1 MNFTTGKNWWQ
12 EVMKFFK
19 VFYNKSIFLP
29 KKVLQYT
36 LQLSSLDLYTVM
48 KRKFFL
54 LPKMYVLKLK
64 HATFVWK
71 LLSQLDFKKATS
83 VLISSFLIFFW
94 LGLVTCIKATRFPKY
109 LICRELPQKI
119 PSVGLLFN
127 YTYVFMISWILCRLH
142 FLMKIWAVTI

>member
-12 EVMKFFK
+12 EVMQFFK

-48 KRKFFL
+48 KRKFLL

-64 HATFVWK
+64 HATFALK
-71 LLSQLDFKKATS
+71 LLSQPDSKKATS
-83 VLISSFLIFFW
+83 VLISSFLIFIW
-94 LGLVTCIKATRFPKY
+94 LWLVTCIKATRLPKY
-109 LICRELPQKI
+109 LLCRELPQEI

-127 YTYVFMISWILCRLH
+127 YTNLWLVGFSAD
-142 FLMKIWAVTI
+142 FTFK